1 MRPDADAMLDLATR
15 RAEWSA
21 RALDAAAEELLA
33 AGEEGALVNGTAEQV
48 GAESKRVADLVRRI
62 AADRELAGSGRR
74 VRDGL

>member
-1 MRPDADAMLDLATR
+1 MKPDIAAMIE
-15 RAEWSA
+15 RAVKRTDWAA
-21 RALDAAAEELLA
+21 RALAAAADELHA
-33 AGEEGALVNGTAEQV
+33 AGEQGALVNGTAEQV